1 MITTLSILIP
11 TFNRDCTCLV
21 ESLKKQADR
30 ISGLL
35 YEVLVVDDASTD
47 KQAKE
52 SNRVVAEWAN
62 CSVEELPRNIGRASI
77 RNYLARKAQYAYL
90 LYLDSD
96 VQLVSSDY
104 LMNYLQCDNKQIVYG
119 GVCILP
125 SEDLAVTNLRYQYEL
140 SCEAKFAVEERSKSP
155 YQGFRTSNFLV
166 EKSLM
171 LRQMFDERIKHYGY
185 EDVLFG
191 RQLKMANIP
200 VSHINNP
207 VAVDDFEPN
216 DVFLKKTDEGIHTL
230 LSLSEEMSDYTNIL
244 IWVRRMEH
252 IHVDGILLAIFKGL
266 SPVIKHNLLG
276 THPSVKVYN
285 FYRLCTFLNLKKKMN
300 K

>member
-11 TFNRDCTCLV
+11 TFNRDCTHLV
-21 ESLKKQADR
+21 QSLLKQADCIGSLR
-30 ISGLL
+30 

-47 KQAKE
+47 QEAKE
-52 SNRVVAEWAN
+52 ANRVINEWAN
-62 CSVEELPRNIGRASI
+62 CTVEELSNNMGRAAI
-77 RNYLARKAQYAYL
+77 RNFLAQKACFDYL

-104 LMNYLQCDNKQIVYG
+104 LANYLQCDGKQIVYG

-125 SEDLAVTNLRYQYEL
+125 SEDLALTNLRYQYEL
-140 SCEAKFAVEERSKSP
+140 SCEPKFTVEERSKSP

-166 EKSLM
+166 ERSLM
-171 LRQMFDERIKHYGY
+171 LRHMFDERIKHYGY

-200 VSHINNP
+200 VTHIDNP

-230 LSLSEEMSDYTNIL
+230 LSLCEEMSEYTNIL
-244 IWVRRMEH
+244 IWVRRIEKWH
-252 IHVDGILLAIFKGL
+252 INGILLALYNGL
-266 SPVIKHNLLG
+266 SPIILHNLLSAR
-276 THPSVKVYN
+276 PSVRIYN
-285 FYRLCTFLNLKKKMN
+285 IYRLCTFLKLKGK
-300 K
+300 